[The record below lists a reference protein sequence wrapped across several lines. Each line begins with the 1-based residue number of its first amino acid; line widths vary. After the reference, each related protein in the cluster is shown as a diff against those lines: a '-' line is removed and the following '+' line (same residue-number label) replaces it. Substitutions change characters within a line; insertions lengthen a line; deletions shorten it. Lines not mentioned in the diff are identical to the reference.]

1 MLGFVKEFKS
11 RVREWLRE
19 MEGKAA
25 SMARGCRLDGR
36 KERWFSKC
44 TCEAA
49 RTAMARP
56 SGSCCSTYTTDR
68 KIGLM
73 KSHFM
78 QF

>member
-36 KERWFSKC
+36 KERWFSK
-44 TCEAA
+44 
-49 RTAMARP
+49 
-56 SGSCCSTYTTDR
+56 
-68 KIGLM
+68 
-73 KSHFM
+73 
-78 QF
+78 